1 MKLKQIG
8 EIESGYPFRGKIA
21 EQQGGEVVVV
31 QMKNVSSVDGIDWSG
46 CVSTR
51 LTGKRDPN
59 WLQTGDILVAARG
72 SRNYAVQVDLTTLH
86 GRMRA
91 VAAPHF
97 FVVNIKNNVVLSDYL
112 VWFLNQAPCQRY
124 FEQNAEGSVTKS
136 IRRSV
141 LENVPV
147 AVPPLKKQQAV
158 IGLADVLHQERRTLE
173 QLLQN
178 GERLMGNLAND
189 LLANAV
195 NE

>member
-1 MKLKQIG
+1 MKLKQVAT
-8 EIESGYPFRGKIA
+8 IESGYPFRGKIS
-21 EQQGGEVVVV
+21 EVQDSEVLVV
-31 QMKNVSSVDGIDWSG
+31 QMKNISPVDGVDWSG
-46 CVSTR
+46 CVATH
-51 LTGKRDPN
+51 LTGKREPS
-59 WLQTGDILVAARG
+59 WLQSGDILVAARG
-72 SRNYAVQVDLTTLH
+72 SRNYAVKVDLKELPA
-86 GRMRA
+86 GLRV
-91 VAAPHF
+91 VASPHF
-97 FVVNIKNNVVLSDYL
+97 FVINIKNNVVLSDYL

-178 GERLMGNLAND
+178 GERLMGNLAKD
-189 LLANAV
+189 LLATSV